1 MDYTTPMREFARYL
15 VEDADQG
22 DPDAYFD
29 LCREL
34 LGCTEVL
41 PGAIKAILVD
51 DEGLDEDAT
60 TYHEAAISALTELVI
75 DTQDLSTWQR
85 DLMPVYEADMVFS
98 LGTVHP
104 RDSGRG
110 SGPWSMKTI

>member
-1 MDYTTPMREFARYL
+1 MDYTTPMQAFARYL
-15 VEDADQG
+15 VEDEGQG
-22 DPDAYFD
+22 DPDEYFD

-60 TYHEAAISALTELVI
+60 TYHEAAVSALTEHVI
-75 DTQDLSTWQR
+75 DTQEPSAWR
-85 DLMPVYEADMVFS
+85 
-98 LGTVHP
+98 
-104 RDSGRG
+104 RR
-110 SGPWSMKTI
+110 